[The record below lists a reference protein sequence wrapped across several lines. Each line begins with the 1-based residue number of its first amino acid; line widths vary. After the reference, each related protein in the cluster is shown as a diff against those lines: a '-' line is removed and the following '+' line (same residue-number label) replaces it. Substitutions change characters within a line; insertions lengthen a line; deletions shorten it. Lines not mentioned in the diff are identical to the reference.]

1 MTSSTHL
8 GFEPLI
14 NDSLL
19 CATQAHSSSFGMPG
33 HPIPSQL
40 GNDDLTTITLLL
52 CIVIVISS
60 IAFSREFISRQISNF
75 FYDIRSE
82 ELNNVTTNELHTEL
96 LFVAINC
103 LLLGISTFMI
113 MADRIPGIFIIDN
126 EYLNILLISALFS
139 GYYIF
144 KWITHLTIDPV
155 FFGGKKTIQFF
166 KIHLFINTCFTTLI
180 LPMVMLQVFFELSTG
195 KFIFYFCF
203 VLFLC
208 KILTFYKCW
217 FIFFRQKGFFL
228 QTFLYFCAL
237 EITPLLAFG
246 GIWHM
251 MVNNLK
257 INF

>member
-19 CATQAHSSSFGMPG
+19 CASQAHSNSFGMPG
-33 HPIPSQL
+33 HPIPIQL

-52 CIVIVISS
+52 CIVFIICA
-60 IAFSREFISRQISNF
+60 IAFSREFISRQFSNL

-82 ELNNVTTNELHTEL
+82 ELNNVTSNELHIEL
-96 LFVAINC
+96 AFVAINC
-103 LLLGISTFMI
+103 LLLGISTFMV
-113 MADRIPGIFIIDN
+113 MADRIPGIFVIDN
-126 EYLNILLISALFS
+126 EYLNILLLSALFS
-139 GYYIF
+139 GYFIF
-144 KWITHLTIDPV
+144 KWISHLIVDPV
-155 FFGGKKTIQFF
+155 FFGGKKTIQFL
-166 KIHLFINTCFTTLI
+166 KSHLFINACFTTLM
-180 LPMVMLQVFFELSTG
+180 LPTVMLQVFFDLSTG

-208 KILTFYKCW
+208 KIVTFYKCW
-217 FIFFRQKGFFL
+217 VIFFRQKGFFL

-237 EITPLLAFG
+237 EITPLLAFY
-246 GIWHM
+246 GIWLM